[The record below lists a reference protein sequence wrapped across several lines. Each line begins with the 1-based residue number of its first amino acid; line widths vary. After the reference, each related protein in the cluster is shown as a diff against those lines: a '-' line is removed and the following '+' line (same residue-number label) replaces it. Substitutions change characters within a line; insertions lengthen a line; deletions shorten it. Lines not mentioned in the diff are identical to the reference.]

1 MSVKIGSFHATTMK
15 VKPKPVLGGLGAPA
29 ANTSLFIQPTSTVVA
44 DLSPNNHTLNSNC
57 TFIANPSW
65 SGKYIFQASGSNR
78 YIDGPSNNQ
87 TFNLGTG
94 SFTLEAV
101 LQPIGNNVGDY
112 GRIMGTEDSSQPGW
126 AFELPPGGGFP
137 NALRLERL
145 TNDVVIQPNFTFVNG
160 NVYHVAVTR
169 NGNTFR
175 VFVNGTQVGT
185 TTSTTTFPS
194 FSKLRCLSRSD
205 SYTRAIRANFYS
217 IRIVKGVSLY
227 NSNFTA
233 DLTQPMYLY

>member
-1 MSVKIGSFHATTMK
+1 MSIYIGSLQSPSVSIK
-15 VKPKPVLGGLGAPA
+15 NRSIGLGAPA
-29 ANTSLFIQPTSTVVA
+29 ANTSLFIQPTSTVVS
-44 DLSPNNHTLNSNC
+44 DLSPNNHSLTSNC

-65 SGKYIFQASGSNR
+65 PGKYIFQASGSNR
-78 YIDGPSNNQ
+78 YIQGPTNNQ

-94 SFTLEAV
+94 SFTLEAI
-101 LQPIGNNVGDY
+101 LQPIDNNVGEY
-112 GRIMGTEDSSQPGW
+112 GRIMGTEDSGLSGW
-126 AFELPPGGGFP
+126 SFELPPGNGFP

-145 TNDVVIQPNFTFVNG
+145 ANDVIIQPGYTFVAN

-185 TTSTTTFPS
+185 TTSTTTLPS
-194 FSKLRCLSRSD
+194 FDKLRCLSRSD
-205 SYTRAIRANFYS
+205 SYRRAIRANFYAM
-217 IRIVKGVSLY
+217 RIVKGVSLY

-233 DLTQPMYLY
+233 DISQPMYLY